1 MPRWNHHLLTLDD
14 GKTLS
19 YYRIGEPD
27 SPTIILAHGLTDN
40 ALCWAPIIYNLMH
53 DFDVV
58 FYDAYGHGHSN
69 PMDVDF
75 RFDMPWDLDQLI
87 KTLQLKKPILWGH
100 SMGAAT
106 IVNYVTNFDNEARM
120 IILEDPAWM
129 DDIALLPTPAEVSMG
144 IREMQKMQLV
154 QIVSMY
160 QRENLQ
166 WAAEESIRMAVAREQ
181 FSPDFFN
188 YDILRDW
195 EWRGTVKQIT
205 CPMLLF
211 TGDPEKGSIVT
222 PDIAQYVQT
231 YNTNSEHVNIAGAG
245 HCIRRDKPAA
255 YLRAAIQFIQKH
267 S

>member
-1 MPRWNHHLLTLDD
+1 MPHWNHHLLTLNDE
-14 GKTLS
+14 KTLS
-19 YYRIGEPD
+19 YYRAGKPE
-27 SPTIILAHGLTDN
+27 SPTVILAHGITDN
-40 ALCWAPIIYNLMH
+40 ALCWAPLIYTLMH

-69 PMDVDF
+69 PVDDDF
-75 RFDMPWDLDQLI
+75 RFDLAWDLDQLI
-87 KTLQLKKPILWGH
+87 KTLQLEEPILWGH
-100 SMGAAT
+100 SMGAVT
-106 IVNYVTNFDNEARM
+106 IANYVTNFDNPAQM

-129 DDIALLPTPAEVSMG
+129 DDIELLPAPAEMAVG
-144 IREMQKMQLV
+144 IREIQQMQLAP
-154 QIVSMY
+154 IVSMY

-181 FSPDFFN
+181 FNLDFFN

-211 TGDPEKGSIVT
+211 TGDPEKGAIVT
-222 PDIAQYVQT
+222 PDIAEYILT
-231 YNTNSEHVNIAGAG
+231 YNPHSEHANIAGAG
-245 HCIRRDKPAA
+245 HSIRRDKPAA
-255 YLRAAIQFIQKH
+255 YFRAAIQFIQKH